1 MDGQPTRTSP
11 TAPDGRRA
19 PKRGARSGLLGP
31 TSARPASAAIDATAR
46 SARNIAAAILLASA
60 STAAVCA
67 TAGQRAVRFEIAEQS
82 ADKAQTAFARQAD
95 VSVLFP
101 YDTVSKLTAN
111 SLVGVYEL
119 DEGLKLLLAGTGLD
133 ASLEGDE
140 QLTIRIRED
149 HPPREAEP
157 SKRPLVSW
165 QPPLAG
171 PRRQDEPAAKRTDE
185 RPGFEEIT
193 VTGSRIRRDDFTSA
207 QPTSVLTRAQLDE
220 LNIVNVGDAIGQ
232 LPYNLGS
239 WTPTSKPGGNDSF
252 PLNVFNGLH
261 LANLRGL
268 NPVYGSR
275 TLTLVDSRRHVPTN
289 QGDGVDLNVIP
300 SILVDRIEVVTG
312 GASASYGSGAIGGV
326 VNVLLD
332 RRIEG
337 AKAQVDF
344 ARTGAGDGNDLH
356 YAFAWGGS
364 VADNGRLLVGLEVE
378 RLSEIADC
386 IDVRDWCARGAQIQA
401 NRDYAVN
408 SDPNYVYRENV
419 RVDVGTTGV
428 LPALGLRFDETGT
441 VLLPYEPAGQYGVGG
456 DGQHVYLDTSLR
468 SNVDRHVTYV
478 SYEHRLKSGLG
489 FVVDASASR
498 VEAFTPQDSI
508 DLITARLAPD
518 NFYLTRLGTNPC
530 ADAPDRC
537 RISKDFSAEANS
549 ANDTRGRL
557 ERVMLGFDGRFGES
571 EWTWDAYYQFGR
583 SEMLQAVYDSRHA
596 DRMLFA
602 LDAVDDGTGHPV
614 CRVMRDGIDPNYDG
628 DPRLAEGCV
637 PINVFGIGNITPEA
651 FAYTFGRIL
660 ERTKVDQDMLE
671 LIASGPVARGGG
683 PVPVR
688 AAAGVSWRSESLDNI
703 ADPEQPDYIRRD
715 YHSQYG
721 ETFGGKVEVIEYF
734 GELDAPVTERFGLQ
748 LAARRSIYENT
759 AGIGT
764 GIEGQTFRYDI
775 DTWKINGSW
784 DATRWLTVRA
794 SRSRDIRAPNFR
806 ELYYR
811 KVFPEGSNFGYCDN
825 PWTGNRFLGYY
836 THTGDPC
843 VVELLGGHDLTPEEA
858 DTTTLGLVFQ
868 PDALGLRLALDYF
881 EIEIADAISQANQQ
895 LTVDAC
901 FNSRDPFFCARID
914 GTLLDPD
921 DPLGGFARIR
931 KISPKALNSQTYE
944 NRGIDVSAEW
954 RKAFSFGTLSSRLLA
969 TRTHEQLVQPSA
981 TTPQL
986 VDIAGVTGSPGTS
999 ADWEPAPDWAAQ
1011 WTTSFRRGA
1020 FGLTT
1025 HARYV
1030 SAGKKHAT
1038 RLGPQDSGY
1047 DPNAED
1053 SIDDN
1058 RVPSYVVW
1066 SIAASYDLGGGRVQ
1080 LFGSVNNLFDK
1091 DPPLV
1096 GIGLAGTNPVL
1107 FDTVGRTFRVGLRTE
1122 F

>member
-1 MDGQPTRTSP
+1 MV
-11 TAPDGRRA
+11 
-19 PKRGARSGLLGP
+19 LLG
-31 TSARPASAAIDATAR
+31 
-46 SARNIAAAILLASA
+46 
-60 STAAVCA
+60 AVGVGVYA
-67 TAGQRAVRFEIAEQS
+67 EPGQREVRFQIAEQR
-82 ADKAQTAFARQAD
+82 ADKALTDFARQAD

-101 YDTVSKLTAN
+101 YDTVSTLTAN
-111 SLVGVYEL
+111 ALIGVYEL
-119 DEGLKLLLAGTGLD
+119 NEGLRILLDGTGLD
-133 ASLEGDE
+133 AALEGDE
-140 QLTIRIRED
+140 QLTIRIRESRE
-149 HPPREAEP
+149 PRKVDK
-157 SKRPLVSW
+157 SDRPLLSW
-165 QPPLAG
+165 
-171 PRRQDEPAAKRTDE
+171 PRPFARLRRGDEAAASRRSEE
-185 RPGFEEIT
+185 RAGFEEIT

-207 QPTSVLTRAQLDE
+207 QPTSVVTRAMLDD
-220 LNIVNVGDAIGQ
+220 LGVVNVGDSIAQ

-268 NPVYGSR
+268 NPTYGSR

-300 SILVDRIEVVTG
+300 SILVDRVEVVTG

-332 RRIEG
+332 RRLEG
-337 AKAQVDF
+337 AKAQVHV
-344 ARTGAGDGNDLH
+344 ARTGAGDGDDVH
-356 YAFAWGGS
+356 YAFAWGGDIG
-364 VADNGRLLVGLEVE
+364 DNGRLVVGIEAQNMD
-378 RLSEIADC
+378 EIPDC
-386 IDVRDWCARGAQIQA
+386 IEVRDWCARGAQIQA

-408 SDPNYVYRENV
+408 ADPSFVYRENV
-419 RVDVGTTGV
+419 RVDVATTGV

-441 VLLPYEPAGQYGVGG
+441 KLLPYEPAGEYSVGG

-468 SNVDRHVTYV
+468 SNVDRRVTYV
-478 SYEHRLKSGLG
+478 SYEHRLASGLG
-489 FVVDASASR
+489 IVVDASKSR
-498 VEAFTPQDSI
+498 VESFTPQDSI
-508 DLITARLAPD
+508 DLIAAPLAPD
-518 NFYLTRLGTNPC
+518 NYYLTRLATNPC
-530 ADAPDRC
+530 ADAADAC
-537 RISKDFSAEANS
+537 RIGKDFSAEAET

-557 ERVMLGFDGRFGES
+557 ERIMLGFDGPIGAS
-571 EWTWDAYYQFGR
+571 AWTWDAYYQYGR

-602 LDAVDDGTGHPV
+602 LDAVDDGSGNPV
-614 CRVMRDGIDPNYDG
+614 CRVVRDGIGPDYDG

-637 PINVFGIGNITPEA
+637 PINIFGVGNITSEA

-660 ERTKVDQDMLE
+660 ERTEVEQNMLE
-671 LIASGPVARGGG
+671 LIASGPVLRRRG
-683 PVPVR
+683 PMPVR
-688 AAAGVSWRSESLDNI
+688 AAAGISWRRESLDNI
-703 ADPEQPDYIRRD
+703 ADPEQPDYVRRD

-721 ETFGGKVEVIEYF
+721 ETFGGDVEVVEYF
-734 GELDAPVTERFGLQ
+734 GELDIPVTKSLNLQ
-748 LAARRSIYENT
+748 LAARRSSYENT

-764 GIEGQTFRYDI
+764 GISGQTFRYDI
-775 DTWKINGSW
+775 DAWKINGSW
-784 DATRWLTVRA
+784 DATPWLTVRA

-825 PWTGNRFLGYY
+825 PWTGNRFLGYF

-858 DTTTLGLVFQ
+858 DTTTFGVVVA
-868 PDALGLRLALDYF
+868 PEALSLRLAIDYF
-881 EIEIADAISQANQQ
+881 AIDIADAISPANQQ
-895 LTVDAC
+895 LALDRC
-901 FNSRDPFFCARID
+901 FLVRDPFFCEQIE

-921 DPLGGFARIR
+921 DPLGGFARIQ
-931 KISPKALNSQTYE
+931 KISSKALNSRAYE

-954 RKAFSFGTLSSRLLA
+954 RRSFSFGTLSSRLLA
-969 TRTHEQLVQPSA
+969 TRTIKQLVQPSA
-981 TTPQL
+981 RTPQL
-986 VDIAGVTGSPGTS
+986 IDIAGVTGSPGAGS
-999 ADWEPAPDWAAQ
+999 DWEPAPDWAAQ
-1011 WTTSFRRGA
+1011 WVTTYRRGA
-1020 FGLTT
+1020 LGLTA

-1047 DPNAED
+1047 DPNAEG

-1058 RVPSYVVW
+1058 RVPSYLLW
-1066 SIAASYDLGGGRVQ
+1066 SIAASYDFGGQ
-1080 LFGSVNNLFDK
+1080 HIELFGGIHNLFDK

-1107 FDTVGRTFRVGLRTE
+1107 FDTVGRSFRLGLRTR